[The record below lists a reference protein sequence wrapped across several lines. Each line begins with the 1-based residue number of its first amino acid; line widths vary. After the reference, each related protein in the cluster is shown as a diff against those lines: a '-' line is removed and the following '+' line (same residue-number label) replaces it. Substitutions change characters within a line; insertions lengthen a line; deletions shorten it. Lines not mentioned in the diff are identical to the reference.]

1 MSAPEALPSPMATS
15 TAPLPVDQVRHLRLL
30 PGTSWEYP
38 CPATLRY
45 LWRQKRRAETELGLE
60 AVIVQ
65 DERGLLALWMG
76 VRQDGLSVAGGKAPS

>member
-1 MSAPEALPSPMATS
+1 
-15 TAPLPVDQVRHLRLL
+15 
-30 PGTSWEYP
+30 
-38 CPATLRY
+38 LRY

-76 VRQDGLSVAGGKAPS
+76 ERQDGLSVAGGKAPP

>member
-15 TAPLPVDQVRHLRLL
+15 ATPRPVAQVRHLRLL
-30 PGTSWEYP
+30 PGTAWEYP

-45 LWRQKRRAETELGLE
+45 LWRQKRRVETELGLE

-65 DERGLLALWMG
+65 DERGFLALWIG
-76 VRQDGLSVAGGKAPS
+76 TP